1 MTLAHPGWL
10 ALLILLPILGVAAVL
25 TSRLR
30 GKQWTA
36 FMAPRLRN
44 VLLKSGS
51 SIPRWLA
58 IICLFGACA
67 ALTIALARPRA
78 DAGTRTEKTLGRNV
92 MIALDISRS
101 MKVADVKPDRM
112 AQAKVM
118 IYELMESMPGE
129 RVGFIGFAGNAYLY
143 APLTI
148 DHTAVRET
156 IEQID
161 ETWAPLG
168 GSDLASAVELATD
181 TLKKTGQKNNALIIF
196 SDGEKH
202 NKGDLE
208 AMISEAERSG
218 VHIVAIG
225 VGTENGD
232 YVPNPGFPSGRMV
245 DREGKPVIS
254 RLQPDVLRKLAEG
267 TKGKFAV
274 AGSGFD
280 IPALVKSVVE
290 DLDTFEME
298 GLERRVS
305 VEFYQWLVFP
315 AVLFLFA
322 SIIAGTRWK
331 GVRAAALLL
340 AGFFLT
346 LPRADA
352 SEASRA
358 KAALEG
364 NRFEEAKDAYQD
376 LADKTASSEKK
387 ARYHLGE
394 ATAAYRSGDF
404 REARTAYSEALLSTD
419 PQVSAS
425 GHLGM
430 GNSLFQL
437 GWKGLSGE
445 RYPEGP
451 DNVPD
456 MAKFDELVK
465 DTLAKMIESEATGE
479 GDGDGGGERLESLVT
494 NWADSV
500 RHYDSSL
507 AANPSDSSVLENR
520 RMTVAYLKRLREL
533 LKQEEEEGKQALP
546 QGQPG
551 EGQPNEGED
560 GEEGDDGKQSGEN
573 GEGQDGRERPGGSGN
588 GKERKKDGKGGDED
602 DKKGKGKGG
611 QNPNESPE
619 DRARRI
625 LRENA
630 DRENG
635 PLSSGRREFRD
646 AAEDW

>member
-1 MTLAHPGWL
+1 MTFAHPGWL

-30 GKQWTA
+30 SKQWTA
-36 FMAPRLRN
+36 FVAPRLRN

-51 SIPRWLA
+51 SLPRWLA
-58 IICLFGACA
+58 IICLLGACA

-78 DAGTRTEKTLGRNV
+78 DAGTRTEKTLGRNI

-101 MKVADVKPDRM
+101 MKVADVKPDRLS
-112 AQAKVM
+112 QAKVM

-129 RVGFIGFAGNAYLY
+129 RIGFVAFAGNAYLY

-168 GSDLASAVELATD
+168 GSDIASAVELATD

-202 NKGDLE
+202 SKGDLE
-208 AMISEAERSG
+208 GMITEADRSG

-232 YVPNPGFPSGRMV
+232 YVPSKDFPPSNRMV
-245 DREGKPVIS
+245 DRDGKPVIS
-254 RLQPDVLRKLAEG
+254 RLQPEVLRKLAEG

-280 IPALVKSVVE
+280 IPALVRSVVE

-315 AVLFLFA
+315 AVVFLFA

-331 GVRAAALLL
+331 GVRAALLL
-340 AGFFLT
+340 AGCFLT

-364 NRFEEAKDAYQD
+364 NRYDEARDAYQK
-376 LADKTASSEKK
+376 LAAGTRPGDTK

-394 ATAAYRSGDF
+394 ATAAYRGGNF

-419 PQVSAS
+419 TMVAAS

-430 GNSLFQL
+430 GNCLFQL
-437 GWKGLSGE
+437 GWMGLAGD
-445 RYPEGP
+445 RYPEGAEKA
-451 DNVPD
+451 PD
-456 MAKFDELVK
+456 MSKFDGLVK
-465 DTLAKMIESEATGE
+465 EALAKMVESDAASEGE
-479 GDGDGGGERLESLVT
+479 DGGGGGERFESLVT

-507 AANPSDSSVLENR
+507 AANPSDPSAIENR

-533 LKQEEEEGKQALP
+533 LKQEEEEAKQALP
-546 QGQPG
+546 QPQPGQGQPKEGEDGEGDKQPG
-551 EGQPNEGED
+551 EGQD
-560 GEEGDDGKQSGEN
+560 GE
-573 GEGQDGRERPGGSGN
+573 ERPGGSGG

-611 QNPNESPE
+611 ENPNESKE

-630 DRENG
+630 DKENG

-646 AAEDW
+646 AAQDW